1 MPESWNET
9 RVTLLHK
16 GGCKSKKELKNYRP
30 IAVADH
36 FGIAGICCTPNS
48 PGCTPNLP
56 RCTPNLPRC
65 TPKLIERYNLINE
78 SALLS

>member
-1 MPESWNET
+1 MI
-9 RVTLLHK
+9 
-16 GGCKSKKELKNYRP
+16 ELYIFYDSNK
-30 IAVADH
+30 DGH

-48 PGCTPNLP
+48 PGCTPNLS